1 MDYQLLDALIQEKQQ
16 NFYQVSDQIWG
27 FAEMRY
33 QEFQSAKLQKEVL
46 TQEGFT
52 IEENLGGIP
61 TAFRA
66 KFGHG
71 KPVVAFLGEF
81 DALPNLSQ
89 QADVTSPSPVTPGA
103 PGHGCGHHL
112 LGTGCMQAAVA
123 VKDYLLQHPMEGTV
137 IYYGCPA
144 EEAGAGKAFMVREGC
159 FDECDVCLAWHPYS
173 ATFASVSSLANAR
186 ILYTF
191 AGKAAHAAT
200 TPHLGRSALDA
211 VELMNVGAN
220 YLREHMI
227 PEARIHYA
235 VTDTGG
241 DAPNVVQ
248 AHAQVL
254 YSVRAPRADQLYDLA
269 QRVHD
274 VARGAALMTGT
285 QVEIQVVSSYADVLQ
300 NKTLDALVYQHM
312 KELLPLTYSPEEMAY
327 AEKFHAVGDPGDW
340 KLYQGM
346 ALKLLGEKGA
356 QFFRGAMADVCVP
369 PMPLKSGSTDVG
381 DVSWVIPSAWFGSA
395 CFALGTPAHSW
406 LAVAQGKSSIA
417 HRGMTAAA
425 NVLART
431 ALDLLERPELA
442 QTAKADLEKAKNG
455 MEYRSMIPT
464 DIKPGIF

>member
-1 MDYQLLDALIQEKQQ
+1 
-16 NFYQVSDQIWG
+16 
-27 FAEMRY
+27 
-33 QEFQSAKLQKEVL
+33 
-46 TQEGFT
+46 
-52 IEENLGGIP
+52 
-61 TAFRA
+61 
-66 KFGHG
+66 
-71 KPVVAFLGEF
+71 
-81 DALPNLSQ
+81 
-89 QADVTSPSPVTPGA
+89 
-103 PGHGCGHHL
+103 
-112 LGTGCMQAAVA
+112 
-123 VKDYLLQHPMEGTV
+123 
-137 IYYGCPA
+137 
-144 EEAGAGKAFMVREGC
+144 
-159 FDECDVCLAWHPYS
+159 
-173 ATFASVSSLANAR
+173 
-186 ILYTF
+186 
-191 AGKAAHAAT
+191 
-200 TPHLGRSALDA
+200 
-211 VELMNVGAN
+211 MNVGAN

-254 YSVRAPRADQLYDLA
+254 YSVRAPRADQLYDLT

-285 QVEIQVVSSYADVLQ
+285 QVDIQVVSSYADVLQ

-312 KELLPLTYSPEEMAY
+312 KELLPLAYSQKEMAY

-431 ALDLLERPELA
+431 ALDLFEQPELA
-442 QTAKADLEKAKNG
+442 KAAKADLEKAKNG
-455 MEYRSMIPT
+455 MEYRSMIPA
-464 DIKPGIF
+464 DVKPGIF